1 MSTTFSGSGCRGL
14 FETRHGLLTG
24 RVPQAPRKRRAEAD
38 RGRVS
43 FCPFS
48 LRAQRKGTR
57 VQGGAPGTFAVDVFP
72 FKKFSNNESRASPA
86 RPRAR
91 ALFGRAKRAPA
102 PQKRAPVGLR
112 AIFRRRPDQLPDL
125 KIPRSGSKGTVRRFG
140 FSPKPQNRFFGS
152 DGTGPAPRAFE
163 KSCSNRLK
171 GAPEPKKA
179 NTKDT
184 NKKGEV

>member
-1 MSTTFSGSGCRGL
+1 V
-14 FETRHGLLTG
+14 TG
-24 RVPQAPRKRRAEAD
+24 PWCLGHVRTARQNGARRPP
-38 RGRVS
+38 GRLS
-43 FCPFS
+43 FGYFS
-48 LRAQRKGTR
+48 LGGQRKVTR
-57 VQGGAPGTFAVDVFP
+57 VQGGAPGTFAVGVFSLEKCP
-72 FKKFSNNESRASPA
+72 NNESRASPA